1 MGHTD
6 YNSHS
11 VHVNCLVNSCYS
23 LWIEEMV
30 LKVKG
35 IQDNR
40 LKWSKGKQAESLKIC
55 QKREH
60 QENFGGGGGGMEKKM
75 CFECWI

>member
-1 MGHTD
+1 
-6 YNSHS
+6 
-11 VHVNCLVNSCYS
+11 
-23 LWIEEMV
+23 MV

-60 QENFGGGGGGMEKKM
+60 QENFLGGRGDGEKNV
-75 CFECWI
+75 F